1 VGREVRRMCRDS
13 GNVTPLR
20 LLHQPTSAHRHV
32 RNSPPLPAQLRRR
45 GVSRSPQ
52 RLTLLKSAASN
63 TDALCALN
71 QAQEKQL
78 ANSLQCGLPGFQS
91 VPLPPRSQ
99 LRHGKADHGHRH
111 GDSQYCV
118 KRRICDTGTSH
129 VYPRGAWHKY
139 SNCDIIA
146 RV

>member
-1 VGREVRRMCRDS
+1 MGREIRRMYRDG
-13 GNVTPLR
+13 GNVTPR
-20 LLHQPTSAHRHV
+20 TPSTSTDFCPPPRAQFAAPPSAITTKGRQ
-32 RNSPPLPAQLRRR
+32 PLPPAPHTSKKHRGQHRRP
-45 GVSRSPQ
+45 VCPQ
-52 RLTLLKSAASN
+52 PGTR
-63 TDALCALN
+63 
-71 QAQEKQL
+71 KQL
-78 ANSLQCGLPGFQS
+78 ANSLQCGLSGFQS

-99 LRHGKADHGHRH
+99 LRHDKADHGHRH

-118 KRRICDTGTSH
+118 KRGIRDAGPSH